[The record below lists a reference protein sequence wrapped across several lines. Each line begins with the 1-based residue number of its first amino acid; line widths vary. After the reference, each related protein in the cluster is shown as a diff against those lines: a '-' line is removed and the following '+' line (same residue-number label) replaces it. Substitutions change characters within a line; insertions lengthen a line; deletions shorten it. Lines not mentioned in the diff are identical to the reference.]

1 MGLFLGSLGA
11 THGGVLGPLHSS
23 SLHNAGPFPFRGF
36 DTQIGRS
43 IFKTLGF
50 MAKGCFGAVFGS
62 LGAAHGGDLS
72 PLRSGRLHHVAPL
85 SLRGFDTKFEPSF
98 SKTLSFMA

>member
-1 MGLFLGSLGA
+1 MGLFFGSLGA
-11 THGGVLGPLHSS
+11 THGGVPGPLHSS

-36 DTQIGRS
+36 DTQFGHS
-43 IFKTLGF
+43 ISKILGF
-50 MAKGCFGAVFGS
+50 MAKGCFGAVVGT

-72 PLRSGRLHHVAPL
+72 PLRSGRLHHVVPL
-85 SLRGFDTKFEPSF
+85 SLRGFDTKFEPSI